1 MGGLPSINIV
11 FKAAAEST
19 TARIRK
25 GVVAVIVR
33 DAKANGNY
41 TLSAESAIPADLG
54 ADNKAYINRAFVGY
68 ETRPQRVLLSVVP
81 AEAAN
86 FNEALAWLDNQSFD
100 YLAGPPDITQDEA
113 KTIGDWV
120 KEARQERHS
129 IAKAV
134 LPNYAGESEALVNF
148 AASGIRVG
156 EQTYA
161 AGEYCS
167 RIAGLLAGTPM
178 TMSCTYAPLPEVTDI
193 DRLGGADGDAA
204 VDAGKLILVNDGE
217 KVKVGMGV
225 TSLTKPMAGQS
236 KSLKKIKIV
245 EALDLIQANLRRA
258 CQDSFIGRHSA
269 SYDDKCLLLTA
280 VRDYLTSLENEG
292 VLRPDSTVGM
302 DVDAIRSYLEE
313 HGMDTSQMDQQAL
326 KEADTDNSVFIIC
339 SVKVLDAIENIT
351 LQVNY

>member
-1 MGGLPSINIV
+1 MGLPSINIV
-11 FKAAAEST
+11 FKAAAESA

-54 ADNKAYINRAFVGY
+54 ADNKAYIQRAFVGY
-68 ETRPQRVLLSVVP
+68 ETRPQKVLLCVTAV
-81 AEAAN
+81 EAAN
-86 FNEALAWLDNQSFD
+86 FDEALAWLANQSFD

-120 KEARQERHS
+120 KQVRQEQHS

-148 AASGIRVG
+148 SAADIQVG
-156 EQTYA
+156 EKTYT
-161 AGEYCS
+161 AGAYCS
-167 RIAGLLAGTPM
+167 RIAGILAGTPM

-193 DRLGGADGDAA
+193 DRLSGAEGNAA
-204 VDAGKLILVNDGE
+204 VDAGKLILIHDGE
-217 KVKVGMGV
+217 KVKVGLGV
-225 TSLTKPMAGQS
+225 TSLTKPGPGQN
-236 KSLKKIKIV
+236 KNLKKIKIV
-245 EALDLIQANLRRA
+245 EVLDLIQVNLRRA
-258 CQDSFIGRHSA
+258 CQDSWIGRHSA

-280 VRDYLTSLENEG
+280 VRDFLTSLENEG
-292 VLRPDSTVGM
+292 ILRPGSTVGM

-313 HGMDTSQMDQQAL
+313 NGTDTSKMDEQTL
-326 KEADTDNSVFIIC
+326 KEADTGNSVFILC
-339 SVKVLDAIENIT
+339 GVGVLDAIENIT
-351 LQVNY
+351 IQVNY